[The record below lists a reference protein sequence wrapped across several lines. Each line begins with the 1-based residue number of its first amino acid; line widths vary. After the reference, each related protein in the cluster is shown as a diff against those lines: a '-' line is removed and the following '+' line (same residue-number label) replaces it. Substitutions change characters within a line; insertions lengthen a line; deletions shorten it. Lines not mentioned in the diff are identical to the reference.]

1 MKKAK
6 FLLLTLLSVLGMNTA
21 GAETVTPYEVDFEK
35 AITTSNHDFAVS
47 SNWGHIVGMYH
58 DSWGDGYVSY
68 TYAESEGV
76 GETNALLVYKQY
88 AANMYGD
95 GEVVKDI
102 LVTPKIE
109 GTVTMYVKPSI
120 SATSSYPAFVEIYD
134 VNETGTA
141 IVDNYTNRFTKDD
154 GFVADDANEG
164 WYTITLTLTAPKRIG
179 IRAQYVY
186 MDNFSATSAEI
197 IPEKKL
203 TIKSVADAD
212 GASTTYFNQ
221 QEDGSILARYLV
233 TLTNSGDIDLAPG
246 DENYTLSL
254 FNRNV
259 PGTTYGAFPIPVAL
273 AVGETS
279 EPFEMQ
285 VSLPADQAGW
295 KYWDVKENISGT
307 TKQGKNCGTNLYES
321 IFVFDKA
328 GTSYGNSPSATT
340 TPIDFGKITEN
351 ASVLYEIYNAGTA
364 PLTINSITID
374 EPFTFEFVDESVN
387 LDEGEIIIPSKGKIT
402 LLITFPIQGPVKDE
416 PLASN
421 SMRYIASSETPS
433 GIYDGNIIIE
443 YTNYGKEPTTY
454 TLGVSGTIIDSSK
467 NLITFDNGKT
477 GDEFNAQFPAGSIH
491 PDEIYISSSE
501 VEGVTNYYLNSVN
514 NPTKKFITPML
525 TATAGESFTYDAWGS
540 GSDAAVIVYTS
551 KDRINWT
558 QVDKQTSSTLRST
571 PKTFIVTIEEAG
583 DYYLAFELKSGA
595 LLDDIYGLTLK
606 DLPEHDWYVMDSNL
620 PTTATQNNPYTA
632 TISVKNINAEA
643 DAIATA
649 TLYVGGEAVAV
660 KENVALEG
668 NDKTAAEGTGRSP
681 RKSNI
686 DDPVEITLAYNPHTT
701 GELVAY
707 IELKTGDNVV
717 MTEEVTLNIAKEVK
731 SSEIAVGEYV
741 STTSNKTPFYGFDME
756 KGAYADF
763 YFSKA
768 QLEAFGIKANDVIT
782 AIKFKGT
789 SFKKT
794 IPNLTAEAWVGQ
806 EENGSFEP
814 GNVNKESMT
823 HVTIYNGEQVTFETP
838 VEMTIDLSENPLT
851 WDGVS
856 EIRIYTSMNGNGQYA
871 SISWELDGNY
881 PQQAYYSKSEDT
893 WDLTK
898 FNACPVGY
906 FTLAVEEKTLSGTVT
921 DEVTGEPIEGA
932 TVTIRNEQNDVE
944 YTSTTDADGKYTI
957 KVVQDELTY
966 TATVEAEGYVTEE
979 DDEILSFGE
988 GNLEYDFTLYPEN
1001 PVYPTVS
1008 VTISDSEYA
1017 TLYYENKYLEL
1028 PDGVKAYTA
1037 KVDGKNINLT
1047 EVTDYIPAGEP
1058 VIINGPQ
1065 GDYEF
1070 NVLPLAAPGAGGAI
1084 FSELGLFENDV
1095 TYNNGATIGEGYVT
1109 AVLGNDRTT
1118 KPYEVKL
1125 GTAKAYC
1132 ANLFGQTVDVE
1143 NDNGEME
1150 QKTRVVYVT
1159 GNQNP
1164 KDGELEGDKSTGS
1177 SYNPEKKNLP
1187 QSGCYYMITP
1197 TMDGHITA
1205 YIILNNG
1212 KSFYVVKGSDG
1223 ECLPVSALTLKADG
1237 ETPTDVTL
1245 KDDYTI
1251 DVKMTGTVEFDVEA
1265 DETYYLFASG
1275 SKLSFGGYFF
1285 VSSDEEDSDNDL
1297 IGTEED
1303 LTITND
1309 AANKY
1314 YVLSWRDANKNKDEL
1329 GFYFWSGS
1337 NDGHSMQ
1344 LGAHKA
1350 YLKKSAA
1357 EGSNKGY
1364 VFWLP
1369 DAIEGLTMDALT
1381 DADAIYTL
1389 SGIRVNANN
1398 LQKGIYI
1405 VNGKKVVIK

>member
-21 GAETVTPYEVDFEK
+21 WAETVTPYEVDFNT
-35 AITTSNHDFAVS
+35 AIPRENPDFAVS
-47 SNWGHIVGMYH
+47 SNWKHIVGMYH
-58 DSWGDGYVSY
+58 DSYADGYMSY
-68 TYAESEGV
+68 TYSTSEGIDES
-76 GETNALLVYKQY
+76 GTLLAYKQY
-88 AANMYGD
+88 AENMYGD

-141 IVDNYTNRFTKDD
+141 IVGNYTNRFTKDD

-321 IFVFDKA
+321 KFIFDKA
-328 GTSYGNSPSATT
+328 GTSYTNSSSATT

-660 KENVALEG
+660 QENVALEG

-686 DDPVEITLAYNPHTT
+686 DNPVEITLAYNPHTT

-756 KGAYADF
+756 QGAYADF

-794 IPNLTAEAWVGQ
+794 IPNLTAEAWVGM
-806 EENGSFEP
+806 EEEATEEGEAIPFVA
-814 GNVNKESMT
+814 GNVNKQKMT
-823 HVTIYNGEQVTFETP
+823 HVTIYDGEQVTFENP
-838 VEMTIDLSENPLT
+838 IEMTIDLSENPLK
-851 WDGVS
+851 WDGKS
-856 EIRIYTSMNGNGQYA
+856 RIRIYTSMNGHGQYA

-881 PQQAYYSKSEDT
+881 PQQAYYSKNEASWNESSY
-893 WDLTK
+893 
-898 FNACPVGY
+898 NACPVGY
-906 FTLAVEEKTLSGTVT
+906 FTLLVESKTFSGIVIDELS
-921 DEVTGEPIEGA
+921 EQPIEGA
-932 TVTIRNEQNDVE
+932 TVTLYNEEKDVE
-944 YTSTTDADGKYTI
+944 YTGTTDEQGAFTI
-957 KVVQDELTY
+957 NVIQDALSY
-966 TATVEAEGYVTEE
+966 TATIEADGYETLVSTTTYTFEESVEQNFALTPNIPIVGSTK
-979 DDEILSFGE
+979 
-988 GNLEYDFTLYPEN
+988 
-1001 PVYPTVS
+1001 

-1017 TLYYENKYLEL
+1017 TLYYEGQTLVIPE
-1028 PDGVKAYTA
+1028 DVKAYTA
-1037 KVDGKNINLT
+1037 KVDGRNIILN
-1047 EVTDYIPAGEP
+1047 EMKDVIPAGTP

-1065 GDYEF
+1065 GEYNF
-1070 NVLPLAAPGAGGAI
+1070 GIGAPVTTETA
-1084 FSELGLFENDV
+1084 LFDAKG
-1095 TYNNGATIGEGYVT
+1095 TYGNGAEIRTENVT
-1109 AVLGNDRTT
+1109 VVLGNDRKNNNYSVKTT
-1118 KPYEVKL
+1118 GVKN
-1125 GTAKAYC
+1125 YC
-1132 ANLFGQTVDVE
+1132 ANLFGVSDTKQITY
-1143 NDNGEME
+1143 
-1150 QKTRVVYVT
+1150 VV
-1159 GNQNP
+1159 GANNP
-1164 KDGELEGDKSTGS
+1164 KDDVLNDADKSTGNN
-1177 SYNPEKKNLP
+1177 YTIDNKNLP
-1187 QSGCYYMITP
+1187 KSGCYYMITP
-1197 TMDGHITA
+1197 QEDGHITA
-1205 YIILNNG
+1205 FVVLNAD
-1212 KSFYVVKGSDG
+1212 KSLYVAKASDGSCLLDNEGNPLYVVK
-1223 ECLPVSALTLKADG
+1223 KDG
-1237 ETPTDVTL
+1237 ETPEVMTL
-1245 KDDYTI
+1245 NEDFCISEKI
-1251 DVKMTGTVEFDVEA
+1251 NGTVEFDVEA
-1265 DETYYLFASG
+1265 GETYYLFCTG
-1275 SKLSFGGYFF
+1275 SKLSFGGYVFSE
-1285 VSSDEEDSDNDL
+1285 VVVPDNDL

-1303 LTITND
+1303 LTITDD
-1309 AANKY
+1309 ADYKY
-1314 YVLSWRDANKNKDEL
+1314 YLLSWKDANKNKDEL
-1329 GFYFWSGS
+1329 GFYFWKNST
-1337 NDGHSMQ
+1337 DGHSMQ

-1350 YLKKSAA
+1350 YLKRPANAA
-1357 EGSNKGY
+1357 SNKGY

-1369 DAIEGLTMDALT
+1369 DAIEGITRDAFT
-1381 DADAIYTL
+1381 NADAIYTL

-1398 LQKGIYI
+1398 LKKGIYI

>member
-6 FLLLTLLSVLGMNTA
+6 FLLLTLLAVLGMNTA

-68 TYAESEGV
+68 NYAESEGV

-120 SATSSYPAFVEIYD
+120 SASSSYPAFVEIYD

-141 IVDNYTNRFTKDD
+141 IDGDYIKRFTKDD

-164 WYTITLTLTAPKRIG
+164 WYTISLTLTVAKRIG

-186 MDNFSATSAEI
+186 MDNFSAASAEI

-221 QEDGSILARYLV
+221 QEDGTILARYLV
-233 TLTNSGDIDLAPG
+233 TLTNSGDIDLAPR

-259 PGTTYGAFPIPVAL
+259 PETTYGAFPIPVAL

-321 IFVFDKA
+321 KFIFDKA
-328 GTSYGNSPSATT
+328 GTSYFSSSSATT
-340 TPIDFGKITEN
+340 TPIDFGKVSETVTVN
-351 ASVLYEIYNAGTA
+351 YEIYNPGLA
-364 PLTINSITID
+364 PLTINSVTID
-374 EPFTFEFVDESVN
+374 APFSTTAPTGEFTVA
-387 LDEGEIIIPSKGKIT
+387 SKEKKAID
-402 LLITFPIQGPVKDE
+402 ITFPATEPGIFAGTLTIQ
-416 PLASN
+416 
-421 SMRYIASSETPS
+421 
-433 GIYDGNIIIE
+433 
-443 YTNYGKEPTTY
+443 YTNFGKTAATY
-454 TLGVSGTIIDSSK
+454 TLDVSATVLDPSK
-467 NLITFDNGKT
+467 NLITFDNGKI
-477 GDEFNAQFPAGSIH
+477 GEEANGKFPAGSIH
-491 PDEIYISSSE
+491 PDEVYIYTE
-501 VEGVTNYYLNSVN
+501 TVGDVTNYFLTSAFNS
-514 NPTKKFITPML
+514 TTIKKFITPML
-525 TATAGESFTYDAWGS
+525 TAAANEIFTFDAWAS
-540 GSDAAVIVYTS
+540 GSQNPSVSVYIS

-558 QVDKQTSSTLRST
+558 EVTKLTSSALGSKA
-571 PKTFIVTIEEAG
+571 KTYSATIEEAG
-583 DYYLAFELKSGA
+583 DYYLGFEMVLGA
-595 LLDDIYGLTLK
+595 KIDNIYGLTLK
-606 DLPEHDWYVMDSNL
+606 EQPEHDWYVMDSNL

-660 KENVALEG
+660 QENVALEG
-668 NDKTAAEGTGRSP
+668 NDKTAAEGVLRTPSM
-681 RKSNI
+681 SNVE
-686 DDPVEITLAYNPHTT
+686 DPVEITLTFSPHIT
-701 GELVAY
+701 GKQIAY

-717 MTEEVTLNIAKEVK
+717 LTEDVTVNIAEEVK
-731 SSEIAVGEYV
+731 SNEVAVGEFV
-741 STTSNKTPFYGFDME
+741 STTSNKTPFYGYDME
-756 KGAYADF
+756 NGAYADF

-768 QLEAFGIKANDVIT
+768 QLETFGIQANDVIT
-782 AIKFKGT
+782 AIKFKG
-789 SFKKT
+789 SAYNKT
-794 IPNLTAEAWVGQ
+794 IPNLTAEAWVGM
-806 EENGSFEP
+806 EEEATEEGEAIPFVA
-814 GNVNKESMT
+814 GNVNKQKMT
-823 HVTIYNGEQVTFETP
+823 HVTIYDGEQVTFENP
-838 VEMTIDLSENPLT
+838 IEMTIDLSENPLK
-851 WDGVS
+851 WDGKS
-856 EIRIYTSMNGNGQYA
+856 RIRIYTSMNGHGQYV
-871 SISWELDGNY
+871 SVNWELDGRY
-881 PQQAYYSKSEDT
+881 PQQAYFSKSETT
-893 WDLTK
+893 WNENSYND
-898 FNACPVGY
+898 CPVGY
-906 FTLAVEEKTLSGTVT
+906 FTLKIEEKTLSGTVT

-979 DDEILSFGE
+979 DDEVLSFGE

-1070 NVLPLAAPGAGGAI
+1070 NVLPMAAPGAGGAI
-1084 FSELGLFENDV
+1084 FAEQGLFENGV

-1205 YIILNNG
+1205 YIILNSA

-1245 KDDYTI
+1245 KDDYT
-1251 DVKMTGTVEFDVEA
+1251 VEAKLTGTVEFDVEA
-1265 DETYYLFASG
+1265 NETYYIFATG

-1314 YVLSWRDANKNKDEL
+1314 YVLSWRDANKKKDEL
-1329 GFYFWSGS
+1329 GFYFWYGS
-1337 NDGHSMQ
+1337 TDGHSMQ